1 MKHKIKFRILFVL
14 AVFLLVG
21 CVKQN
26 DKVNAEETIM
36 KEDNAYETTFEEM
49 QEYKMVSET
58 NPVEKGTKTVND
70 LIAENNEKKL
80 GNDGTNEKQG
90 ETIPDEQSETTV
102 EENNNF
108 ILDETAD
115 IEETVPVPEN
125 VDALPNG
132 VDNTSD
138 QEM

>member
-70 LIAENNEKKL
+70 LIAENNEKNL
-80 GNDGTNEKQG
+80 ETMVQMRNRAKQYRMNKVKQQWRK
-90 ETIPDEQSETTV
+90 TI
-102 EENNNF
+102 
-108 ILDETAD
+108 ILYWTKRQ
-115 IEETVPVPEN
+115 I
-125 VDALPNG
+125 
-132 VDNTSD
+132 
-138 QEM
+138 